1 MKKSDFKEERLI
13 DRLLRFV
20 DWAKKGGLVKSRLEF
35 EEKCGLSHNY
45 LYNTQFMTKKSI
57 GTDVL
62 KKIRKAFPMINLTW
76 VIMGE
81 GAMIET
87 RPDEDYKQA
96 YENILKRVG
105 EMQKI
110 LDSISSY
117 QCSTRYRKES

>member
-35 EEKCGLSHNY
+35 EERCGLSHNY

-62 KKIRKAFPMINLTW
+62 RKIRKAFPMINLTW

-81 GAMIET
+81 GAMIDT

-96 YENILKRVG
+96 YENLLKKMA
-105 EMQKI
+105 EMRKI
-110 LDSISSY
+110 LDTMDVY
-117 QCSTRYRKES
+117 QCSTRKKTES